1 MFRGFRNVGSS
12 SQGRAEMTTRTI
24 EQSPQLYA
32 RIGGVLYL
40 IIMLVGLFGDAVVR
54 DRLVVA
60 GDAVATAANV
70 MSHESLWRF
79 HVAAELFLLICAVAL
94 LLILFALLRP
104 VSKDLALLA
113 VFFNL
118 VSIGI
123 EAATTMYLLEALFPL
138 GNARYLKAFT
148 PEQLYAMAT
157 LSLKSHG
164 YGFGVSLI
172 FFGCFCIIVGYL
184 IFRSGYLPKTIGVLM
199 QIAGVCYLTN
209 SFALILAPAVANRL
223 FPAILVPAF
232 IGEASLCL
240 WLLVKGVN
248 VEKWKEKAS
257 AWRSKVPKYN

>member
-40 IIMLVGLFGDAVVR
+40 IIIVVGLFGEAFVR
-54 DRLVVA
+54 DRLIVS
-60 GDAVATAANV
+60 GDATATAVNI
-70 MSHESLWRF
+70 MSHELLWRF
-79 HVAAELFLLICAVAL
+79 HIAAELFLLICAVAL
-94 LLILFALLRP
+94 LLIVFALLIP
-104 VSKDLALLA
+104 VSRDLALLA

-138 GNARYLKAFT
+138 GNAGYLKAFT
-148 PEQLYAMAT
+148 PEQLYAMAS

-164 YGFGVSLI
+164 YGFGVSLL
-172 FFGCFCIIVGYL
+172 FFGCFCLIVGYL
-184 IFRSGYLPKTIGVLM
+184 IFRSGYLPKTIDVLM
-199 QIAGVCYLTN
+199 QIACGCYLHN
-209 SFALILAPAVANRL
+209 SFGLILSAAVANRL

-232 IGEASLCL
+232 IGEVSLCL

-248 VEKWKEKAS
+248 VQRWKEQAS
-257 AWRSKVPKYN
+257 AAGEWRA